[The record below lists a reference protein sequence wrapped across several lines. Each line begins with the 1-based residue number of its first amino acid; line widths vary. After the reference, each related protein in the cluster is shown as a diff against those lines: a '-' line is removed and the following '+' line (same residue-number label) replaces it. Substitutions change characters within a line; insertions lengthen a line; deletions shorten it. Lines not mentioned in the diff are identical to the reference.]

1 MFSDSSATRELLENI
16 GDATE
21 TSARNVGATV
31 RATGS
36 GITYSL
42 AGTDAASFDI
52 DSGTGQIRTNV
63 GSNYDHEAQSSY
75 SVTVR
80 ATNSAGSDTIDVTVS
95 VTDRNEP
102 PLKPEMPDVEPD
114 SNDSTTL
121 SIGWTPPSNAGRP
134 DISGYNLRYRAGTSG
149 GWTNGPQ
156 NVDGTSATLTMLSG
170 NTFYQVQVQAKNE
183 EGNSPWSDI
192 GDARTDKYGA
202 GIFRSHRGPQLPGK
216 SRRHDLSAR

>member
-80 ATNSAGSDTIDVTVS
+80 ASNSAGSDTIDVTV
-95 VTDRNEP
+95 T
-102 PLKPEMPDVEPD
+102 
-114 SNDSTTL
+114 
-121 SIGWTPPSNAGRP
+121 
-134 DISGYNLRYRAGTSG
+134 
-149 GWTNGPQ
+149 
-156 NVDGTSATLTMLSG
+156 
-170 NTFYQVQVQAKNE
+170 
-183 EGNSPWSDI
+183 
-192 GDARTDKYGA
+192 
-202 GIFRSHRGPQLPGK
+202 
-216 SRRHDLSAR
+216 